1 MYAPAVSED
10 KITDRPFYRSKG
22 FELLVLIVV
31 GVLVAAGVRTYL
43 LQTFYIPS
51 GSMENTLLLN
61 DKVLVNKTL
70 YRFRD
75 PHRGEVV
82 VFQPPVAWGAGPAE
96 QEYIKRIIGVGG
108 DHVVCCDSQKRLTV
122 NGQALDEDY
131 LYPGDAPSDDTFDV
145 TVPAGRLF
153 VMGDHRSDS
162 ADSRAHLDSD
172 LGTVPVDR
180 VAGRAFAIYWPVSR
194 WASLSVPKTFE
205 AVPAPAG

>member
-1 MYAPAVSED
+1 MSED
-10 KITDRPFYRSKG
+10 KINDRPFYRSKG

-31 GVLVAAGVRTYL
+31 GVLVAAGVRAYL

-61 DKVLVNKTL
+61 DKVLVNKVL

-75 PHRGEVV
+75 PHRGEVI
-82 VFQPPVAWGAGPAE
+82 VFQPPQAWGEGAAD

-108 DHVVCCDSQKRLTV
+108 DRVVCCDPQKRLTV
-122 NGQALDEDY
+122 NGQALDEPY
-131 LYPGDAPSDDTFDV
+131 LFPGDAPSDDKFDV

-162 ADSRAHLDSD
+162 ADSRAHLDAD
-172 LGTVPVDR
+172 QGTVPVDR
-180 VAGRAFAIYWPVSR
+180 VAGRAFAIYWPASR
-194 WASLSVPKTFE
+194 WSSLSVPDTFKS
-205 AVPAPAG
+205 VPDKG

>member
-1 MYAPAVSED
+1 MN
-10 KITDRPFYRSKG
+10 DRPFYRSKG

-31 GVLVAAGVRTYL
+31 GVLVAAGVRAYL

-61 DKVLVNKTL
+61 DKVLVNKVL

-75 PHRGEVV
+75 PHRGEVI
-82 VFQPPVAWGAGPAE
+82 VFQPPQAWGEGAAD

-108 DHVVCCDSQKRLTV
+108 DRVVCCDPQKRLTV
-122 NGQALDEDY
+122 NGQALDEPY
-131 LYPGDAPSDDTFDV
+131 LFPGDAPSDDKFDV

-162 ADSRAHLDSD
+162 ADSRAHLDAD
-172 LGTVPVDR
+172 QGTVPVDR
-180 VAGRAFAIYWPVSR
+180 VAGRAFAIYWPASR
-194 WASLSVPKTFE
+194 WSSLSVPDTFKS
-205 AVPAPAG
+205 VPDKG

>member
-10 KITDRPFYRSKG
+10 KITGRPFYRSKG

-31 GVLVAAGVRTYL
+31 GVVVAAGVRAYL

-61 DKVLVNKTL
+61 DKVLVNKVL

-82 VFQPPVAWGAGPAE
+82 VFEPPASWGAGPGE

-108 DHVVCCDSQKRLTV
+108 DHVICCDPQNRLTV
-122 NGQALDEDY
+122 NGQALDENY
-131 LYPGDAPSDDTFDV
+131 LFPGDTPSDDKFDV
-145 TVPAGRLF
+145 TVPDGRIF

-172 LGTVPVDR
+172 QGTVPVGR
-180 VAGRAFAIYWPVSR
+180 IAGRAFAIYWPVSR
-194 WASLSVPKTFE
+194 WSALSVPSTFDK
-205 AVPAPAG
+205 VP

>member
-10 KITDRPFYRSKG
+10 KISERPFYRSKG

-31 GVLVAAGVRTYL
+31 GVVVAAGVRTYL

-61 DKVLVNKTL
+61 DKVLVNKIL

-75 PHRGEVV
+75 PHRGEVI
-82 VFQPPVAWGAGPAE
+82 VFQPPSAWGAGPGE
-96 QEYIKRIIGVGG
+96 QEYIKRIIGTPG
-108 DHVVCCDSQKRLTV
+108 DHVMCCDTQSRLTV
-122 NGQALDEDY
+122 NGQALDEPY
-131 LYPGDAPSDDTFDV
+131 LYPGDAPSDEKFDV

-162 ADSRAHLDSD
+162 ADSRAHMDAD
-172 LGTVPVDR
+172 LGTVPISR
-180 VAGRAFAIYWPVSR
+180 VAGRAFAIYWPASH
-194 WASLSVPKTFE
+194 WTSLSVPKTFD
-205 AVPAPAG
+205 AVPAAK